1 MITYD
6 FGFLI
11 NVHSFRPPTLTL
23 EECKIVGIDDNVDFS
38 FRQHS
43 MTTYVV
49 YVGLVHGSSIS
60 MFSSMHVLLQKEKW
74 LCLPPW
80 QQVEFHCSKFF

>member
-6 FGFLI
+6 FGFLT
-11 NVHSFRPPTLTL
+11 NAHSFKPPTLTF
-23 EECKIVGIDDNVDFS
+23 EEWKIVGIDDGDDFS

-49 YVGLVHGSSIS
+49 SVGLVHGSSIS
-60 MFSSMHVLLQKEKW
+60 MFFSMSCVIIKRKMVVFVSMATSWNSL
-74 LCLPPW
+74 
-80 QQVEFHCSKFF
+80 F